1 MGAQADR
8 IAVLVGG
15 RVAEEGSHWQLM
27 RRHKGVYQGFVLQS
41 EAAAEAW
48 DSLNDA
54 AAPQTAVF
62 QQAA

>member
-1 MGAQADR
+1 M
-8 IAVLVGG
+8 LVGG

-27 RRHKGVYQGFVLQS
+27 RRHNGVYQGFVRQS

-54 AAPQTAVF
+54 APQAAAF